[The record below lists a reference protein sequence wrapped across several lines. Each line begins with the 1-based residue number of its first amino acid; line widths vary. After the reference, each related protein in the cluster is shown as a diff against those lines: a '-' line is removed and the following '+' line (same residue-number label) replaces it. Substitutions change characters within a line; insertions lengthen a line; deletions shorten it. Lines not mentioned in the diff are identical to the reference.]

1 MVTAVALFR
10 VLLYRDSCSHYY
22 ISDVCQNN
30 RSPSL
35 NILILMTA
43 GLLLILRQT
52 KVIHVQLNQL
62 VSTTSSVFPACL
74 YSSQQQTFLCDFQQL
89 QSDSQT
95 SALCE
100 WQVLNVPAEEKPA
113 GSWTG
118 NKCSQRQW
126 CSPQETAALLS
137 VTLGPRTLSFL
148 FILLRALGWINND
161 E

>member
-1 MVTAVALFR
+1 M
-10 VLLYRDSCSHYY
+10 S
-22 ISDVCQNN
+22 
-30 RSPSL
+30 
-35 NILILMTA
+35 A
-43 GLLLILRQT
+43 GLLLILYQT
-52 KVIHVQLNQL
+52 KVIHVQQACEHDM
-62 VSTTSSVFPACL
+62 SVFPACL

-137 VTLGPRTLSFL
+137 VTLGPQTLSFL
-148 FILLRALGWINND
+148 FILRRVLDWWIKLTYIYAKAHARLKIDVSIRSHRKNITV
-161 E
+161 